1 VDILWPV
8 VLAGTVG
15 AIFGVAVIR
24 YRRPLA
30 SLIAQTQK
38 EILGERGR
46 LIWQGATPLT
56 FALIGV
62 GFIVI
67 GMIGAAVAILAPE
80 AF

>member
-1 VDILWPV
+1 MDILWPV
-8 VLAGTVG
+8 VLAGTVA

-30 SLIAQTQK
+30 SAIAQAQK

-56 FALIGV
+56 FALVGV
-62 GFIVI
+62 WFILI
-67 GMIGAAVAILAPE
+67 GMISAAVAILAPE